1 MASGEF
7 LWPVLFGHSY
17 SLVIGHTSIEEYLG
31 FLAGDIQPGI
41 VKSVLIQTSVP
52 HLFVDMTSEPQ
63 IGLNFGFSW
72 EIKIILC
79 NLQMGIVI

>member
-1 MASGEF
+1 MASGKF
-7 LWPVLFGHSY
+7 LGPVLFGHSY
-17 SLVIGHTSIEEYLG
+17 SLVIGHTPIKEYLG

-41 VKSVLIQTSVP
+41 VKPVLIQTSVP
-52 HLFVDMTSEPQ
+52 HLFIDMTSEPE
-63 IGLNFGFSW
+63 IGLNLGFSW